1 MSCFSCL
8 FGSKPESAA
17 GQPSPPAPPAAFA
30 APAPAAAAP
39 APAPVAAAAAAEHN
53 DASAKSTV
61 EGKAGVTEVPAQ
73 RKDAT
78 PAVEQ
83 EAASRPPAD
92 AAAAAVAGS
101 GPAWVTK
108 APTSEAGGGEASE
121 GASFSVVGEV
131 GLVGKG
137 LNQAANF
144 QPRATP
150 RTVFG
155 QGAQG
160 GGSVDTN
167 DVDLT
172 GLQVGGSPSPD
183 KGVSPSTPAPPR
195 NVVAVN
201 GAHALNGATAERLLP
216 QAPPRNHRA
225 DGEGELTIVGGLH
238 SSEAKAGPWVEE
250 GDAAGEATVRDGDEA
265 CRPGAAVMVSARWT
279 SVAYFQQFADQQ
291 GVLTRRGPHGGT
303 WYACFPGSQEV
314 AFSTGM
320 HGQFVLAYSTLP
332 SPPSPD
338 PAAPNQAPALPPASL
353 PARHTRPLYSQTG
366 ERGDT
371 AADLTPAT
379 TQSAQGQSGETMQAI
394 EDSRSRNLLMRNQ
407 LQEQAAAENAAQQ
420 LQPKTKDATTDAS
433 VAVATD
439 APLAAPR
446 GGKRSARSLSGPLS
460 HRGAGRGARGGAS

>member
-371 AADLTPAT
+371 AAVSLLPSSANQPPALPDRHRPT
-379 TQSAQGQSGETMQAI
+379 TLCPPRPLSDGHLPARRTQHRPSNPLAF
-394 EDSRSRNLLMRNQ
+394 
-407 LQEQAAAENAAQQ
+407 AAKG
-420 LQPKTKDATTDAS
+420 LR
-433 VAVATD
+433 VATLR
-439 APLAAPR
+439 PLWVATLFPR
-446 GGKRSARSLSGPLS
+446 A
-460 HRGAGRGARGGAS
+460 RGALR